1 MPVKVTIIKLNRP
14 TAYLWTGPV
23 ELWEYSTTILLNSL
37 PYSSIEFGE
46 VIHGRNRRRG
56 AAATTIGIRARSRCR
71 WRVQDRRYRRWLNAI
86 NGLS

>member
-1 MPVKVTIIKLNRP
+1 MAVKVTVIKINRP

-23 ELWEYSTTILLNSL
+23 ELWEYSTAILLNSL

-46 VIHGRNRRRG
+46 VIHGRNRRR
-56 AAATTIGIRARSRCR
+56 AAATSIGIRARSRCG
-71 WRVQDRRYRRWLNAI
+71 WRVGDSRYRRWLNAM